1 MARGK
6 KTADI
11 IIYDKEQTKALEDL
25 HRAMGTFGQA
35 VLACNEAG
43 IPPADALTAIGI
55 EVPVF
60 FRPIL
65 NSMGEKIP
73 SPNGKSKDS
82 VKVLQ
87 EATNS

>member
-1 MARGK
+1 MSRK
-6 KTADI
+6 KEKDI
-11 IIYDKEQTKALEDL
+11 IVYNKEQTKALEEL
-25 HRAMGTFGQA
+25 HRCMGSFGQA

-43 IPPADALTAIGI
+43 IPPADALTAIGL
-55 EVPVF
+55 EVPTF

-73 SPNGKSKDS
+73 SPNGRSKDS
-82 VKVLQ
+82 VKILE